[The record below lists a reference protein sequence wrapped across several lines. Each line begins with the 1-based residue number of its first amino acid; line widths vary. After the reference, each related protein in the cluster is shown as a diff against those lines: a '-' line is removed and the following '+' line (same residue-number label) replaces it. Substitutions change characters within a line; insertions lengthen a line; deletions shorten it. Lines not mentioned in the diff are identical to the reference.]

1 MLKCRFINKKFE
13 LLKQGRTLFCS
24 LVHIIN
30 SFRLAWINRHNL
42 QMDKD
47 LGCVDKVLTH
57 LCENFCSSIFIWR
70 VQVFKSQGKHHLPCA
85 NRNFCDCWSCLFNWV
100 VCAFILGKDEKIIC
114 QLACYN
120 TYGLWNGSGTG
131 HNQFCMGSL
140 NLPWKWHNTSD
151 AIFCWDKVQFHVPSH

>member
-47 LGCVDKVLTH
+47 LGCVDKVLTYVRISALASSFEEFWFSNFKVSTICH
-57 LCENFCSSIFIWR
+57 VQTETFVTVDPVCSTELCA
-70 VQVFKSQGKHHLPCA
+70 L
-85 NRNFCDCWSCLFNWV
+85 LY
-100 VCAFILGKDEKIIC
+100 LGKMK
-114 QLACYN
+114 
-120 TYGLWNGSGTG
+120 
-131 HNQFCMGSL
+131 
-140 NLPWKWHNTSD
+140 K
-151 AIFCWDKVQFHVPSH
+151 